1 MIDVDCFRCRF
12 EVHSRKQ
19 TLTRRYAR
27 GLSLKGE
34 ANPSDFFWFPA
45 LLAGTVEAT
54 VYLSS
59 LPCLRGRVREGA
71 S

>member
-34 ANPSDFFWFPA
+34 ANPSDFSSSLPARGGGSSDCVSEFPP
-45 LLAGTVEAT
+45 LLAG
-54 VYLSS
+54 
-59 LPCLRGRVREGA
+59 EG
-71 S
+71 